1 MRSPDSI
8 GSVVRASGG
17 RRPASVLG
25 LVALALLVSGC
36 SSEELPRLG
45 LPEAVTDKGRVV
57 VNLWQGS
64 WIAALL
70 VGALVWG
77 LIAYVVIVYRRRAS
91 HEGSLPT
98 QTRYNLPIEILYTV
112 TPLLAVVVLFY
123 FTWRDQ
129 NELLE
134 LDPDPAV
141 TVHVVGQQWSWT
153 FNYVD
158 QDVYVPGTLA
168 DPPLLV
174 LPLGQTTEFILT
186 AHDTIHSFWVPA
198 FLFKLDMLPGEPNKI
213 QMTPEK
219 LGTFAGRCAEL
230 CGTYHSS
237 MIFTVEVVPAEEFEA
252 YVAELEAAG
261 QTGQIRPELKDEAIG
276 ESSRVEPGEGDE

>member
-1 MRSPDSI
+1 VPRSDPI
-8 GSVVRASGG
+8 GT
-17 RRPASVLG
+17 RRRTCGPRRLAVAAG
-25 LVALALLVSGC
+25 VGALALTVAGC

-45 LPEAVTDKGRVV
+45 LPEAATDKGAVV

-64 WIAALL
+64 WIAALI

-77 LIAYVVIVYRRRAS
+77 LIGYTVIFHRRRTS
-91 HEGSLPT
+91 HEGTLPT
-98 QTRYNLPIEILYTV
+98 QTRYNLPVEILYTV

-158 QDVYVPGTLA
+158 QDVYTTGTPA
-168 DPPLLV
+168 QPPTLV
-174 LPLGQTTEFILT
+174 LPQGQTTEFILT
-186 AHDTIHSFWVPA
+186 AQDVIHSMWIPA
-198 FLFKLDMLPGEPNKI
+198 FLFKLDMLPGDPNTI
-213 QMTPEK
+213 QMTPQK
-219 LGTFAGRCAEL
+219 VGTFAGRCAEL
-230 CGTYHSS
+230 CGTYHSR
-237 MIFTVEVVPAEEFEA
+237 MLFTVEVVPQEEFEA
-252 YVAELEAAG
+252 AMAELEESG
-261 QTGQIRPELKDEAIG
+261 QTGQIRPELKDESFG
-276 ESSRVEPGEGDE
+276 SSSRVEPGEEGQ

>member
-1 MRSPDSI
+1 MRRTDAI
-8 GSVVRASGG
+8 GPPRRASGP
-17 RRPASVLG
+17 RRLAVAAGVGALVLT
-25 LVALALLVSGC
+25 VAGC

-45 LPEAVTDKGRVV
+45 LPEAATDKGAVV

-64 WIAALL
+64 WIAALI

-77 LIAYVVIVYRRRAS
+77 LIGYTVIFHRRRTS
-91 HEGSLPT
+91 HEGTLPT
-98 QTRYNLPIEILYTV
+98 QTRYNLPVEILYTV

-158 QDVYVPGTLA
+158 QDVYTTGTPA
-168 DPPLLV
+168 QPPTLV
-174 LPLGQTTEFILT
+174 LPQGQTTEFILT
-186 AHDTIHSFWVPA
+186 AHDVIHSMWIPA
-198 FLFKLDMLPGEPNKI
+198 FLFKLDMLPGDPNTI
-213 QMTPEK
+213 QMTPQK
-219 LGTFAGRCAEL
+219 VGTFAGRCAEL
-230 CGTYHSS
+230 CGTYHSR
-237 MIFTVEVVPAEEFEA
+237 MLFTVEVVPQEEFEA
-252 YVAELEAAG
+252 AMAELEESG
-261 QTGQIRPELKDEAIG
+261 QTGQIRPELKDESFG
-276 ESSRVEPGEGDE
+276 SSSRVEPGEEGQ